1 MNRRPTISS
10 GTISLLIAR
19 IIYAINWF
27 NIGSLFPFISKEFNQ
42 DVSYLG
48 QLSGFFL
55 LGIGLFQIPGGLF
68 ATKYGSRRSAILGIL
83 LSSIAVIISSVTTQI
98 AVFVIL
104 RFIVGLGM
112 AFFFSAGVT
121 LITTY
126 LGKRSEGTGIG
137 LLNSFQAIGAFIGIF
152 GWILVAEVLGWR
164 LSLIMSGIL
173 GVAIGLMMIFLLP
186 GETQVRTTISISL
199 FRKLL
204 FSRYLISLGVILT
217 ATQLAWGLTVSFFVF
232 YLMDRMKISPEFAGI
247 ISSIPLI
254 VYVFT
259 SPITGNIYDKSNNS
273 LIVYVFTSPITG
285 KIYDKSNNS
294 KWWLL
299 IFSIM
304 LGISIKVNSLNNL
317 TAIILSAILVGF
329 FATGGFTIT
338 YALTRKIAST
348 TLTQGQEYATL
359 NVSWINGI
367 SLMGISWV
375 PVVFSLIINQA
386 GYSIA
391 WFIGGAI
398 TLVLTIPILALGWRV
413 FEKTRIN

>member
-1 MNRRPTISS
+1 MNRRSAISS

-68 ATKYGSRRSAILGIL
+68 ATKFGSRRSAILGIL
-83 LSSIAVIISSVTTQI
+83 LSSIAVIISSLTTQI

-137 LLNSFQAIGAFIGIF
+137 LLNSFQAIGGIIGIF

-173 GVAIGLMMIFLLP
+173 GVAIGLTMIFLLP
-186 GETQVRTTISISL
+186 LETQVRTTISISL
-199 FRKLL
+199 LRKLL
-204 FSRYLISLGVILT
+204 FSRYLVSLGVILT

-232 YLMDRMKISPEFAGI
+232 YLIDRMKISPEFAGI

-259 SPITGNIYDKSNNS
+259 SPITG
-273 LIVYVFTSPITG
+273 

-294 KWWLL
+294 KWLLL

-304 LGISIKVNSLNNL
+304 LGISIMMNSLDNL
-317 TAIILSAILVGF
+317 TAVILSAIFVGF
-329 FATGGFTIT
+329 FATGGFTII
-338 YALTRKIAST
+338 YAITRKIEST

-398 TLVLTIPILALGWRV
+398 TLIVTIPILALSSRV
-413 FEKTRIN
+413 FEKTPD

>member
-1 MNRRPTISS
+1 MNRRSAISS

-68 ATKYGSRRSAILGIL
+68 ATKFGSRRSAILGIL
-83 LSSIAVIISSVTTQI
+83 LSSIAVIISSLTTQI

-137 LLNSFQAIGAFIGIF
+137 LLNSFQAIGGIIGIF

-173 GVAIGLMMIFLLP
+173 GVAIGLTMIFLLP
-186 GETQVRTTISISL
+186 VETQIRTTISISL
-199 FRKLL
+199 LRKLL
-204 FSRYLISLGVILT
+204 FSRYLVSLGVILT

-232 YLMDRMKISPEFAGI
+232 YLIDRMKISPEFAGI
-247 ISSIPLI
+247 ISSIPL
-254 VYVFT
+254 V
-259 SPITGNIYDKSNNS
+259 
-273 LIVYVFTSPITG
+273 VYVFTSPITG
-285 KIYDKSNNS
+285 KIYDKSNNP
-294 KWWLL
+294 KWLLL

-304 LGISIKVNSLNNL
+304 LGISIMMNSLDNL
-317 TAIILSAILVGF
+317 TAVILSAIFVGF
-329 FATGGFTIT
+329 FATGGFTII
-338 YALTRKIAST
+338 YATTRKIEST
-348 TLTQGQEYATL
+348 TLTHGQEYATL

-398 TLVLTIPILALGWRV
+398 TLILTIPILALSSRV

>member
-68 ATKYGSRRSAILGIL
+68 ATKFGSRISAILGIL
-83 LSSIAVIISSVTTQI
+83 LSSIAVIISSLTTQI

-137 LLNSFQAIGAFIGIF
+137 LLNSFQAIGGIIGIF
-152 GWILVAEVLGWR
+152 GWILVAEAVGWR

-173 GVAIGLMMIFLLP
+173 GVAIGLMMLFLLP
-186 GETQVRTTISISL
+186 GETRVRTTISIPSL
-199 FRKLL
+199 RKLL
-204 FSRYLISLGVILT
+204 FSHYLISLGVILT
-217 ATQLAWGLTVSFFVF
+217 ATQLAWGLTVSFLVF
-232 YLMDRMKISPEFAGI
+232 YLIDRMKISPELAGI

-259 SPITGNIYDKSNNS
+259 SPITGKM
-273 LIVYVFTSPITG
+273 
-285 KIYDKSNNS
+285 YDKSNNS
-294 KWWLL
+294 KWLLL

-304 LGISIKVNSLNNL
+304 LGISIMVNSLNNL
-317 TAIILSAILVGF
+317 TAVILSAILVGF
-329 FATGGFTIT
+329 FATGGFTII
-338 YALTRKIAST
+338 YAITRKIEST

-367 SLMGISWV
+367 SLIGISWV

-398 TLVLTIPILALGWRV
+398 TLILTIPILALSSRI

>member
-1 MNRRPTISS
+1 MNRRSAISS

-27 NIGSLFPFISKEFNQ
+27 NIGSLFTFISKEFNQ

-68 ATKYGSRRSAILGIL
+68 ATKFGSRRSAILGIL
-83 LSSIAVIISSVTTQI
+83 LSSIAVIISSLTTQI
-98 AVFVIL
+98 AVFIIL

-126 LGKRSEGTGIG
+126 LGKQSEGTGIG
-137 LLNSFQAIGAFIGIF
+137 LLNSFQAIGGIIGIF

-173 GVAIGLMMIFLLP
+173 GVAIGLTMIFLLP
-186 GETQVRTTISISL
+186 VETQVRTTISISL
-199 FRKLL
+199 LRKLL
-204 FSRYLISLGVILT
+204 FSRYLVSLGVILT

-232 YLMDRMKISPEFAGI
+232 YLIDRMKISPEFAGI

-259 SPITGNIYDKSNNS
+259 SPITG
-273 LIVYVFTSPITG
+273 

-294 KWWLL
+294 KWLLL

-304 LGISIKVNSLNNL
+304 LGISIMMNSLDNL
-317 TAIILSAILVGF
+317 TAVILSAIFVGF
-329 FATGGFTIT
+329 FATGGFTII
-338 YALTRKIAST
+338 YAITRKIEST
-348 TLTQGQEYATL
+348 TLIQGQEYATL

-398 TLVLTIPILALGWRV
+398 TLILTIPVLALSSMV

>member
-1 MNRRPTISS
+1 MNRRSAISS

-68 ATKYGSRRSAILGIL
+68 ATKFGSRRSAILGIL
-83 LSSIAVIISSVTTQI
+83 LSSIAVIISSLTTQI
-98 AVFVIL
+98 AVFIIL

-137 LLNSFQAIGAFIGIF
+137 LLNSFQAIGGIIGIF

-173 GVAIGLMMIFLLP
+173 GVAIGLTMIFLLP
-186 GETQVRTTISISL
+186 VETQIRTTISISL
-199 FRKLL
+199 LRKLL

-232 YLMDRMKISPEFAGI
+232 YLIDRMKIAPEFAGI

-259 SPITGNIYDKSNNS
+259 SPITG
-273 LIVYVFTSPITG
+273 

-294 KWWLL
+294 KWLLL

-304 LGISIKVNSLNNL
+304 LGISIMMNSLDNL
-317 TAIILSAILVGF
+317 TAVILSAIFVGF
-329 FATGGFTIT
+329 FATGGFTII
-338 YALTRKIAST
+338 YAITRKIEST

-398 TLVLTIPILALGWRV
+398 TLILTIPVLALSSMV

>member
-1 MNRRPTISS
+1 MRVIKEVKLVSVCGRLIMNRRSAISS

-68 ATKYGSRRSAILGIL
+68 ATKFGSRKSAILGIL
-83 LSSIAVIISSVTTQI
+83 LSSIAVIISSLTTQI

-137 LLNSFQAIGAFIGIF
+137 LLNSFQAIGGIIGIF

-173 GVAIGLMMIFLLP
+173 GVAIGLTMIFLLP
-186 GETQVRTTISISL
+186 VETQIRTTISISL
-199 FRKLL
+199 LRKLL
-204 FSRYLISLGVILT
+204 FSRYLVSLGVILT

-232 YLMDRMKISPEFAGI
+232 YLIDRMKISPEFAGI

-259 SPITGNIYDKSNNS
+259 SPITG
-273 LIVYVFTSPITG
+273 

-294 KWWLL
+294 KWLLL

-304 LGISIKVNSLNNL
+304 LGISIMMNSLDNL
-317 TAIILSAILVGF
+317 TAVILSAIFVGF
-329 FATGGFTIT
+329 FATGGFTII
-338 YALTRKIAST
+338 YAITRKIEST
-348 TLTQGQEYATL
+348 TLTHGQEYATL

-398 TLVLTIPILALGWRV
+398 TLILTIPILALSSRV

>member
-1 MNRRPTISS
+1 MNRRSAISS

-68 ATKYGSRRSAILGIL
+68 ATKFGSRRSAILGIL
-83 LSSIAVIISSVTTQI
+83 LSSIAVIISSLTTQI

-137 LLNSFQAIGAFIGIF
+137 LLNSFQAIGGIIGIF

-173 GVAIGLMMIFLLP
+173 GVAIGLTMIFLLP
-186 GETQVRTTISISL
+186 VETRIRTTISISL
-199 FRKLL
+199 LRKLL
-204 FSRYLISLGVILT
+204 FSRYLVSLGVILT

-232 YLMDRMKISPEFAGI
+232 YLIDRMKISPEFAGI

-259 SPITGNIYDKSNNS
+259 SPITG
-273 LIVYVFTSPITG
+273 

-294 KWWLL
+294 KWLLL

-304 LGISIKVNSLNNL
+304 LGISIMMNSLDNL
-317 TAIILSAILVGF
+317 TAVILSAIFVGF
-329 FATGGFTIT
+329 FATGGFTII
-338 YALTRKIAST
+338 YAITRKIEST

-398 TLVLTIPILALGWRV
+398 TLILTIPVLALSSKV

>member
-1 MNRRPTISS
+1 MNRRSAISS

-68 ATKYGSRRSAILGIL
+68 ATKFGSRRSAILGIL
-83 LSSIAVIISSVTTQI
+83 LSSIAVIISSLTTQI
-98 AVFVIL
+98 AVLVIL

-137 LLNSFQAIGAFIGIF
+137 LLNSFQAIGGIIGIF

-173 GVAIGLMMIFLLP
+173 GVAIGLTMIFLLP
-186 GETQVRTTISISL
+186 VDTQVRTTISISL
-199 FRKLL
+199 LRKLL
-204 FSRYLISLGVILT
+204 FSRYLVSLGVILT

-232 YLMDRMKISPEFAGI
+232 YLIDRMKISPEFAGI

-259 SPITGNIYDKSNNS
+259 SPII
-273 LIVYVFTSPITG
+273 G

-294 KWWLL
+294 KWLLL

-304 LGISIKVNSLNNL
+304 LGISIMMNSLDNL
-317 TAIILSAILVGF
+317 TAVILSAIFVGF
-329 FATGGFTIT
+329 SATGGFTII
-338 YALTRKIAST
+338 YAITRKIESS

-398 TLVLTIPILALGWRV
+398 TLILTIPILALSSRV
-413 FEKTRIN
+413 FEKTWIN

>member
-1 MNRRPTISS
+1 MNRRSTISS

-27 NIGSLFPFISKEFNQ
+27 NIGSLFPFISREFNQ

-68 ATKYGSRRSAILGIL
+68 ATKFGSRRSAILGIL
-83 LSSIAVIISSVTTQI
+83 LSSIAVIISSLTTQI

-137 LLNSFQAIGAFIGIF
+137 LLNSFQAIGGIIGIF

-173 GVAIGLMMIFLLP
+173 GVAIGLTMIFLLP
-186 GETQVRTTISISL
+186 VETQIRTTISISL
-199 FRKLL
+199 LRKLL
-204 FSRYLISLGVILT
+204 FSRYLVSLGVILT

-232 YLMDRMKISPEFAGI
+232 YLIDRMKISPEFAGI

-259 SPITGNIYDKSNNS
+259 SPITG
-273 LIVYVFTSPITG
+273 
-285 KIYDKSNNS
+285 KIYDRSNNS
-294 KWWLL
+294 KWLLL

-304 LGISIKVNSLNNL
+304 LGISIMVNSLNNL
-317 TAIILSAILVGF
+317 TAVILSAILVGF
-329 FATGGFTIT
+329 FATGGFTII
-338 YALTRKIAST
+338 YAITRKIEST

-398 TLVLTIPILALGWRV
+398 TLILTIPVLALSSKV

>member
-1 MNRRPTISS
+1 MNRRSAISS

-83 LSSIAVIISSVTTQI
+83 LSSIAVIISSLTTQI

-137 LLNSFQAIGAFIGIF
+137 LLNSFQAIGGIIGIF

-173 GVAIGLMMIFLLP
+173 GVAIGLTMIFLLP
-186 GETQVRTTISISL
+186 VETQVRTTISISL
-199 FRKLL
+199 LRKLL
-204 FSRYLISLGVILT
+204 FSRYLVSLGVILT

-232 YLMDRMKISPEFAGI
+232 YLIDRMKISPEFAGI

-259 SPITGNIYDKSNNS
+259 SPITG
-273 LIVYVFTSPITG
+273 

-294 KWWLL
+294 KWLL
-299 IFSIM
+299 LVFSIM
-304 LGISIKVNSLNNL
+304 LGISIMMNSLDNL
-317 TAIILSAILVGF
+317 TAVILSAIFVGF
-329 FATGGFTIT
+329 FATGGFTII
-338 YALTRKIAST
+338 YAITRKIEST
-348 TLTQGQEYATL
+348 TLTHGQEYATL

-398 TLVLTIPILALGWRV
+398 TLILTIPILALSSRV

>member
-1 MNRRPTISS
+1 MNRRSAISS

-68 ATKYGSRRSAILGIL
+68 ATKFGSRRSAILGIL
-83 LSSIAVIISSVTTQI
+83 LSSIAVIISSLTTQI
-98 AVFVIL
+98 AVFIIL

-137 LLNSFQAIGAFIGIF
+137 LLNSFQAIGGIIGIF

-173 GVAIGLMMIFLLP
+173 GVAIGLTMIFLLP
-186 GETQVRTTISISL
+186 VETQIRTTISISL
-199 FRKLL
+199 LRKLL
-204 FSRYLISLGVILT
+204 FSRYLVSLGVILT

-232 YLMDRMKISPEFAGI
+232 YLIDRMKISPEFAGI

-259 SPITGNIYDKSNNS
+259 SPITG
-273 LIVYVFTSPITG
+273 

-294 KWWLL
+294 KWLLL

-304 LGISIKVNSLNNL
+304 LGISIMMNSLDNL
-317 TAIILSAILVGF
+317 TAVILSAIFVGF
-329 FATGGFTIT
+329 FATGGFTII
-338 YALTRKIAST
+338 YAITRKIEST

-398 TLVLTIPILALGWRV
+398 TLILTIPILALSSRV

>member
-1 MNRRPTISS
+1 MIRRSTISS

-27 NIGSLFPFISKEFNQ
+27 NIGSLFPFISREFNQ

-83 LSSIAVIISSVTTQI
+83 LSSIAVIISSLTTHI

-126 LGKRSEGTGIG
+126 LRKRSEGTGIG
-137 LLNSFQAIGAFIGIF
+137 LLNSFQAIGGIIGIF
-152 GWILVAEVLGWR
+152 GWILVAEALGWR
-164 LSLIMSGIL
+164 LSLIISGIL

-199 FRKLL
+199 LGKLL

-232 YLMDRMKISPEFAGI
+232 YLIDRMKISPEFAGI

-259 SPITGNIYDKSNNS
+259 SPITG
-273 LIVYVFTSPITG
+273 
-285 KIYDKSNNS
+285 KIYDRSNNS
-294 KWWLL
+294 KWLLL

-304 LGISIKVNSLNNL
+304 LGISIMVNSLNNL
-317 TAIILSAILVGF
+317 TAVILSAILVGF
-329 FATGGFTIT
+329 FATGGFTII
-338 YALTRKIAST
+338 YAITRKIEST
-348 TLTQGQEYATL
+348 TQGQEYATL

-398 TLVLTIPILALGWRV
+398 TLILTIPILALSSRV

>member
-1 MNRRPTISS
+1 MNRRSAISS

-68 ATKYGSRRSAILGIL
+68 ATKFGSRRSAILGIL
-83 LSSIAVIISSVTTQI
+83 LSSIAVIISSLTTQI

-137 LLNSFQAIGAFIGIF
+137 LLNSFQAIGGIIGIF

-173 GVAIGLMMIFLLP
+173 GVAIGLTMIFLLP
-186 GETQVRTTISISL
+186 VETQIRTTISLSL
-199 FRKLL
+199 LRKLL
-204 FSRYLISLGVILT
+204 FSRYLVSLGVILT

-232 YLMDRMKISPEFAGI
+232 YLIDRMKITPEFAGI

-254 VYVFT
+254 VYVFA
-259 SPITGNIYDKSNNS
+259 
-273 LIVYVFTSPITG
+273 SPITG

-294 KWWLL
+294 KWLLL

-304 LGISIKVNSLNNL
+304 LGISIMMNSLDNL
-317 TAIILSAILVGF
+317 TAVILSAIFVGF
-329 FATGGFTIT
+329 FATGGFTII
-338 YALTRKIAST
+338 YAITRKIEST

-398 TLVLTIPILALGWRV
+398 TLILTIPVLALSSMV

>member
-1 MNRRPTISS
+1 MNRRSAISS

-27 NIGSLFPFISKEFNQ
+27 NIGSLFTFISKEFNQ

-68 ATKYGSRRSAILGIL
+68 ATKFGSRRSAILGIL
-83 LSSIAVIISSVTTQI
+83 LSSIAVIISSLTTQI

-137 LLNSFQAIGAFIGIF
+137 LLNSFQAIGGIIGIF
-152 GWILVAEVLGWR
+152 GWILVAEALGWKP
-164 LSLIMSGIL
+164 SLIISGIL
-173 GVAIGLMMIFLLP
+173 GVAIGLTMIFLLP
-186 GETQVRTTISISL
+186 VETQVRTTISISL
-199 FRKLL
+199 LRKLL
-204 FSRYLISLGVILT
+204 FSRYLVSLGVILT

-232 YLMDRMKISPEFAGI
+232 YLIDRMKISPEFAGI

-259 SPITGNIYDKSNNS
+259 SPITG
-273 LIVYVFTSPITG
+273 
-285 KIYDKSNNS
+285 KIYDRSNNS
-294 KWWLL
+294 KWLLL

-304 LGISIKVNSLNNL
+304 LGISIMMNSLDNL
-317 TAIILSAILVGF
+317 TAIILSAIFVGF
-329 FATGGFTIT
+329 FATGGFTII
-338 YALTRKIAST
+338 YAITRKIEST
-348 TLTQGQEYATL
+348 TLTHGQEYATL

-398 TLVLTIPILALGWRV
+398 TLILTIPILALSSRV
-413 FEKTRIN
+413 FEKARIN

>member
-1 MNRRPTISS
+1 MNRRSAISS

-68 ATKYGSRRSAILGIL
+68 ATKFGSRRSAILGIL
-83 LSSIAVIISSVTTQI
+83 LSSIAVIISSLTTQI

-137 LLNSFQAIGAFIGIF
+137 LLNSFQAIGGIIGIF

-173 GVAIGLMMIFLLP
+173 GVAIGLTMIFLLP

-232 YLMDRMKISPEFAGI
+232 YLIDRMKISPEFAGI

-259 SPITGNIYDKSNNS
+259 SPITG
-273 LIVYVFTSPITG
+273 

-294 KWWLL
+294 KWLLL

-304 LGISIKVNSLNNL
+304 LGISIMVNSLNNL
-317 TAIILSAILVGF
+317 TAVILSAILVGF
-329 FATGGFTIT
+329 FATGGFTII
-338 YALTRKIAST
+338 YAITRKIEST

-375 PVVFSLIINQA
+375 PVVFSLIIDQA

-398 TLVLTIPILALGWRV
+398 TLILTIPVLALSSMV

>member
-1 MNRRPTISS
+1 MNRRSAISS

-68 ATKYGSRRSAILGIL
+68 ATKFGSRRSAILGIL
-83 LSSIAVIISSVTTQI
+83 LSSIAVIISSLTTQI

-137 LLNSFQAIGAFIGIF
+137 LLNSFQAIGGIIGIF

-173 GVAIGLMMIFLLP
+173 GVAIGLTMIFLLP
-186 GETQVRTTISISL
+186 VETQIRTTISLSL
-199 FRKLL
+199 LRKLL
-204 FSRYLISLGVILT
+204 FSRYLVSLGVILT

-232 YLMDRMKISPEFAGI
+232 YLIDRMKITPEFAGI

-254 VYVFT
+254 VYVFA
-259 SPITGNIYDKSNNS
+259 
-273 LIVYVFTSPITG
+273 SPITG

-294 KWWLL
+294 KWLLL

-304 LGISIKVNSLNNL
+304 LGISIMMNSLDNL
-317 TAIILSAILVGF
+317 TAVILSAIFVGF
-329 FATGGFTIT
+329 FATGGFTII
-338 YALTRKIAST
+338 YAITRKIEST

-398 TLVLTIPILALGWRV
+398 TLILTIPILALSSRV

>member
-83 LSSIAVIISSVTTQI
+83 LSSIAVIISSLTTQI

-137 LLNSFQAIGAFIGIF
+137 LLNSFQAIGGIIGIF
-152 GWILVAEVLGWR
+152 GWILVAEALGWR

-199 FRKLL
+199 LRKLL
-204 FSRYLISLGVILT
+204 FSRYLLSLGVILT

-232 YLMDRMKISPEFAGI
+232 YLIDKMKISPEFAGI

-259 SPITGNIYDKSNNS
+259 SPITG
-273 LIVYVFTSPITG
+273 
-285 KIYDKSNNS
+285 KIYDKSNNL
-294 KWWLL
+294 KWLLL

-304 LGISIKVNSLNNL
+304 LGISIMMNSLDNL
-317 TAIILSAILVGF
+317 TAVILSAIFVGF
-329 FATGGFTIT
+329 FATGGFTII
-338 YALTRKIAST
+338 YAITRKIEST

-367 SLMGISWV
+367 SLIGISWV

-398 TLVLTIPILALGWRV
+398 TLILTIPILALSSRI
-413 FEKTRIN
+413 FEKTRVN

>member
-1 MNRRPTISS
+1 MNRSTTISS

-68 ATKYGSRRSAILGIL
+68 ATKFGSRRSAILGIL
-83 LSSIAVIISSVTTQI
+83 LSSIAVIISSLTTQI

-137 LLNSFQAIGAFIGIF
+137 LLNSFQAIGGIIGIF
-152 GWILVAEVLGWR
+152 GWILVAEALGWKP
-164 LSLIMSGIL
+164 SLIISGIL

-199 FRKLL
+199 LRKLL

-232 YLMDRMKISPEFAGI
+232 YLIDRMKISPEFAGI

-259 SPITGNIYDKSNNS
+259 SPITG
-273 LIVYVFTSPITG
+273 
-285 KIYDKSNNS
+285 KIYDRSNNS
-294 KWWLL
+294 KWLLL

-304 LGISIKVNSLNNL
+304 LGISIMVNSLNNL
-317 TAIILSAILVGF
+317 TAVILSAILVGF
-329 FATGGFTIT
+329 FATGGFTII
-338 YALTRKIAST
+338 YAITRKIESS

-398 TLVLTIPILALGWRV
+398 TLILTIPILALSSRV

>member
-1 MNRRPTISS
+1 MNRSTTISS

-27 NIGSLFPFISKEFNQ
+27 NIGALFPFISKEFNQ

-83 LSSIAVIISSVTTQI
+83 LSSVAVIISSVTTQI

-137 LLNSFQAIGAFIGIF
+137 LLNSFQAIGGIIGIF

-199 FRKLL
+199 LRKLL

-232 YLMDRMKISPEFAGI
+232 YLIDRMKISPEFAGI

-259 SPITGNIYDKSNNS
+259 SPITG
-273 LIVYVFTSPITG
+273 

-294 KWWLL
+294 KWLLL

-304 LGISIKVNSLNNL
+304 LGISIMVNSLNNL
-317 TAIILSAILVGF
+317 TAVILSAILVGF
-329 FATGGFTIT
+329 FATGGFTII
-338 YALTRKIAST
+338 YAITRKIEST

-375 PVVFSLIINQA
+375 PVVFSLIINQT

-398 TLVLTIPILALGWRV
+398 TLILTIPILTLSSRV
-413 FEKTRIN
+413 FEKTHIN

>member
-1 MNRRPTISS
+1 MNRSTTISS

-27 NIGSLFPFISKEFNQ
+27 NIGALFPFISKEFNQ

-83 LSSIAVIISSVTTQI
+83 LSSVAVIISSVTTQI

-137 LLNSFQAIGAFIGIF
+137 LLNSFQAIGGIIGIF
-152 GWILVAEVLGWR
+152 GWILVAEALGWR
-164 LSLIMSGIL
+164 LSLIISGIL

-199 FRKLL
+199 LRKLL

-232 YLMDRMKISPEFAGI
+232 YLIDRMKISPEFAGI

-259 SPITGNIYDKSNNS
+259 SPITG
-273 LIVYVFTSPITG
+273 

-294 KWWLL
+294 KWLLL

-304 LGISIKVNSLNNL
+304 LGISIMVNSLNNL
-317 TAIILSAILVGF
+317 TAVILSAILVGF
-329 FATGGFTIT
+329 FATGGFTII
-338 YALTRKIAST
+338 YAITRKIEST

-375 PVVFSLIINQA
+375 PVVFSLIINQT

-398 TLVLTIPILALGWRV
+398 TLILTIPILALSSRV

>member
-1 MNRRPTISS
+1 MNRRSAISS

-68 ATKYGSRRSAILGIL
+68 ATKFGSRRSAILGIL
-83 LSSIAVIISSVTTQI
+83 LSSIAVIISSLTTQI

-137 LLNSFQAIGAFIGIF
+137 LLNSFQAIGGIIGIF

-173 GVAIGLMMIFLLP
+173 GVAIGLTMIFLLP
-186 GETQVRTTISISL
+186 VETQVRTTISISL
-199 FRKLL
+199 LRKLL
-204 FSRYLISLGVILT
+204 FSRYLVSLGVILT

-232 YLMDRMKISPEFAGI
+232 YLIDRMKISPEFAGI
-247 ISSIPLI
+247 ISSIPL
-254 VYVFT
+254 V
-259 SPITGNIYDKSNNS
+259 
-273 LIVYVFTSPITG
+273 VYVFTSPITG

-294 KWWLL
+294 KWLLL

-304 LGISIKVNSLNNL
+304 LGISIMMNSLDNL
-317 TAIILSAILVGF
+317 TAVILSAIFVGF
-329 FATGGFTIT
+329 FATGGFTII
-338 YALTRKIAST
+338 YAITRKIEST

-398 TLVLTIPILALGWRV
+398 TLILTIPILALSSRV

>member
-1 MNRRPTISS
+1 MNRRSAISS

-27 NIGSLFPFISKEFNQ
+27 NIGSLFPFISNEFNQ

-83 LSSIAVIISSVTTQI
+83 LSSIAVIISSLTTQI

-137 LLNSFQAIGAFIGIF
+137 LLNSFQAIGGIIGIF

-173 GVAIGLMMIFLLP
+173 GVAIGLTMIFLLP
-186 GETQVRTTISISL
+186 VETQIRTTISISL
-199 FRKLL
+199 LRKLL
-204 FSRYLISLGVILT
+204 FSRYLVSLGVILT

-232 YLMDRMKISPEFAGI
+232 YLIDRMKISPEFAGI

-259 SPITGNIYDKSNNS
+259 SPITG
-273 LIVYVFTSPITG
+273 

-294 KWWLL
+294 KWLLL

-304 LGISIKVNSLNNL
+304 LGISIMMNSLDNL
-317 TAIILSAILVGF
+317 TAVILSAIFVGF
-329 FATGGFTIT
+329 FATGGFTII
-338 YALTRKIAST
+338 YAITRKIEST

-398 TLVLTIPILALGWRV
+398 TLILTIPILALSSRV

>member
-1 MNRRPTISS
+1 MNRRSAISS

-68 ATKYGSRRSAILGIL
+68 ATKFGSRRSAILGIL
-83 LSSIAVIISSVTTQI
+83 LSSIAVIISSLTTQI

-137 LLNSFQAIGAFIGIF
+137 LLNSFQAIGGIIGIF

-173 GVAIGLMMIFLLP
+173 GVAIGLTMIFLLP
-186 GETQVRTTISISL
+186 VETQIRTTISISL
-199 FRKLL
+199 LRKLL
-204 FSRYLISLGVILT
+204 FSRYLVSLGVILT

-232 YLMDRMKISPEFAGI
+232 YLIDRMKISPEFAGI

-259 SPITGNIYDKSNNS
+259 SPITG
-273 LIVYVFTSPITG
+273 

-294 KWWLL
+294 KWLLL

-304 LGISIKVNSLNNL
+304 LGISIMMNSLDNL
-317 TAIILSAILVGF
+317 TAVILSAIFVGF
-329 FATGGFTIT
+329 FATGGFTII
-338 YALTRKIAST
+338 YAITRKIEST

-367 SLMGISWV
+367 SLIGISWV

-398 TLVLTIPILALGWRV
+398 TLILTIPILALSSRV

>member
-1 MNRRPTISS
+1 MNRRSAISS

-27 NIGSLFPFISKEFNQ
+27 NIGSLFTFISKEFNQ

-68 ATKYGSRRSAILGIL
+68 ATKFGSRRSAILGIL
-83 LSSIAVIISSVTTQI
+83 LSSIAVIISSLTTQI
-98 AVFVIL
+98 AVFIIL

-126 LGKRSEGTGIG
+126 LGKQSEGTGIG
-137 LLNSFQAIGAFIGIF
+137 LLNSFQAIGGIIGIF

-173 GVAIGLMMIFLLP
+173 GVAIGLTMIFLLP
-186 GETQVRTTISISL
+186 VETQVRTTISISL
-199 FRKLL
+199 LRKLL
-204 FSRYLISLGVILT
+204 FSRYLVSLGVILT

-232 YLMDRMKISPEFAGI
+232 YLIDRMKISPEFAGI

-259 SPITGNIYDKSNNS
+259 SPITG
-273 LIVYVFTSPITG
+273 

-294 KWWLL
+294 KWLL
-299 IFSIM
+299 LVFSIM
-304 LGISIKVNSLNNL
+304 LGISIMMNSLDNL
-317 TAIILSAILVGF
+317 TAVIISAIFVGF
-329 FATGGFTIT
+329 FATGGFTII
-338 YALTRKIAST
+338 YAITRKIEST

-391 WFIGGAI
+391 WFIGGLI
-398 TLVLTIPILALGWRV
+398 SLILTIPILALSSRV

>member
-1 MNRRPTISS
+1 MNRRSAISS

-68 ATKYGSRRSAILGIL
+68 ATKFGSRRSAILGIL
-83 LSSIAVIISSVTTQI
+83 LSSIAVIISSLTTQI

-137 LLNSFQAIGAFIGIF
+137 LLNSFQAIGGIIGIF

-173 GVAIGLMMIFLLP
+173 GVAIGLTMIFLLP
-186 GETQVRTTISISL
+186 VETQIRTTISISL
-199 FRKLL
+199 LRKLL
-204 FSRYLISLGVILT
+204 FSRYLVSLGVILT

-232 YLMDRMKISPEFAGI
+232 YLIDRMKISPEFAGI
-247 ISSIPLI
+247 ISSIPL
-254 VYVFT
+254 V
-259 SPITGNIYDKSNNS
+259 
-273 LIVYVFTSPITG
+273 VYVFTSPITG

-294 KWWLL
+294 KWPLL

-304 LGISIKVNSLNNL
+304 LGISIMMNSLDNL
-317 TAIILSAILVGF
+317 TAVILSAIFVGF
-329 FATGGFTIT
+329 FATGGFTII
-338 YALTRKIAST
+338 YAITRKIESS

-398 TLVLTIPILALGWRV
+398 TLILTIPVLALSSKV

>member
-1 MNRRPTISS
+1 MNRRSAISS

-68 ATKYGSRRSAILGIL
+68 ATKFGSRRSAILGIL
-83 LSSIAVIISSVTTQI
+83 LSSIAVIISSLTTQI
-98 AVFVIL
+98 AVFIIL

-137 LLNSFQAIGAFIGIF
+137 LLNSFQAIGGIIGIF

-173 GVAIGLMMIFLLP
+173 GVAIGLTMIFLLP
-186 GETQVRTTISISL
+186 VETQIRTTISISL
-199 FRKLL
+199 LRKLL
-204 FSRYLISLGVILT
+204 FSRYLVSLGVILT

-232 YLMDRMKISPEFAGI
+232 YLIDRMKISPEFAGI

-259 SPITGNIYDKSNNS
+259 SPITG
-273 LIVYVFTSPITG
+273 

-294 KWWLL
+294 KWLLL

-304 LGISIKVNSLNNL
+304 LGISIMMNSLDNL
-317 TAIILSAILVGF
+317 TAVILSAIFVGF
-329 FATGGFTIT
+329 FATGGFTII
-338 YALTRKIAST
+338 YAITRKIEST

-398 TLVLTIPILALGWRV
+398 TLILTIPVLALSSMV

>member
-1 MNRRPTISS
+1 MNRSTTISS

-27 NIGSLFPFISKEFNQ
+27 NIGALFPFISKEFNQ

-83 LSSIAVIISSVTTQI
+83 LSSVAVIISSVTTQI

-137 LLNSFQAIGAFIGIF
+137 LLNSFQAIGGIIGIF
-152 GWILVAEVLGWR
+152 GWILVAEALGWR
-164 LSLIMSGIL
+164 LSLIISGIL

-199 FRKLL
+199 LRKLL

-232 YLMDRMKISPEFAGI
+232 YLIDRMKISPEFAGI

-259 SPITGNIYDKSNNS
+259 SPITG
-273 LIVYVFTSPITG
+273 

-294 KWWLL
+294 KWLLL

-304 LGISIKVNSLNNL
+304 LGISIMVNSLNNL
-317 TAIILSAILVGF
+317 TAVILSAILVGF
-329 FATGGFTIT
+329 FATGGFTII
-338 YALTRKIAST
+338 YAITRKIEST

-375 PVVFSLIINQA
+375 PVVFSLIINQT

-398 TLVLTIPILALGWRV
+398 TLILTIPILALSSRV
-413 FEKTRIN
+413 FEKTHIN

>member
-1 MNRRPTISS
+1 MNRRSAISS

-68 ATKYGSRRSAILGIL
+68 ATKFGSRRSAILGIL
-83 LSSIAVIISSVTTQI
+83 LSSIAVIISSLTTQI

-137 LLNSFQAIGAFIGIF
+137 LLNSFQAIGGIIGIF

-173 GVAIGLMMIFLLP
+173 GVAIGLTMIFLLP
-186 GETQVRTTISISL
+186 VETQVRTTISISL
-199 FRKLL
+199 LRKLL
-204 FSRYLISLGVILT
+204 FSRYLVSLGVILT

-232 YLMDRMKISPEFAGI
+232 YLIDRMKISPEFAGI

-259 SPITGNIYDKSNNS
+259 SPITG
-273 LIVYVFTSPITG
+273 

-294 KWWLL
+294 KWLLL

-304 LGISIKVNSLNNL
+304 LGISTMMNSLDNL
-317 TAIILSAILVGF
+317 TAVILSAIFVGF
-329 FATGGFTIT
+329 FATGGFTII
-338 YALTRKIAST
+338 YAITRKIEST
-348 TLTQGQEYATL
+348 TLTHGQEYATL

-398 TLVLTIPILALGWRV
+398 TLILTIPILALSSRV

>member
-1 MNRRPTISS
+1 MNRRTTISN
-10 GTISLLIAR
+10 GTISILVAR
-19 IIYAINWF
+19 IVYAINWF

-55 LGIGLFQIPGGLF
+55 LGIGLFQIPGGVF

-83 LSSIAVIISSVTTQI
+83 LSSIAVIISSLTTQI

-137 LLNSFQAIGAFIGIF
+137 LLNSFQAIGGIIGIF
-152 GWILVAEVLGWR
+152 GWILVAEAFGWR
-164 LSLIMSGIL
+164 LGLIMSGIL

-186 GETQVRTTISISL
+186 VETQSRTTISLSL
-199 FRKLL
+199 LRKLL

-232 YLMDRMKISPEFAGI
+232 YLIDRMKISPEFAGV

-259 SPITGNIYDKSNNS
+259 SPITGR
-273 LIVYVFTSPITG
+273 
-285 KIYDKSNNS
+285 IYDKSNNS
-294 KWWLL
+294 KWLLL

-304 LGISIKVNSLNNL
+304 LGISIMVNSLNNL
-317 TAIILSAILVGF
+317 TAVILSAILVGF
-329 FATGGFTIT
+329 FATGGFTIL
-338 YALTRKIAST
+338 YAITRKIEST

-375 PVVFSLIINQA
+375 PVAFSLIINQA
-386 GYSIA
+386 GYSVA

-398 TLVLTIPILALGWRV
+398 TLILTIPILVLSSRV

>member
-1 MNRRPTISS
+1 MNRRSAISS

-27 NIGSLFPFISKEFNQ
+27 NIGSLFQFISKEFNQ

-48 QLSGFFL
+48 LLSGFFL

-68 ATKYGSRRSAILGIL
+68 ATKFGSRRSAILGIL
-83 LSSIAVIISSVTTQI
+83 LSSIAVIISSLTTQI
-98 AVFVIL
+98 AVFIIL

-121 LITTY
+121 LITSY

-137 LLNSFQAIGAFIGIF
+137 LLNSFQAIGGIIGIF

-173 GVAIGLMMIFLLP
+173 GVAIGLTMIFLLP
-186 GETQVRTTISISL
+186 VETQIRTTISISL
-199 FRKLL
+199 LRKLL
-204 FSRYLISLGVILT
+204 FSRYLVSLGVILT

-232 YLMDRMKISPEFAGI
+232 YLIDRMKISPEFAGI

-259 SPITGNIYDKSNNS
+259 SPITG
-273 LIVYVFTSPITG
+273 

-294 KWWLL
+294 KWLLL

-304 LGISIKVNSLNNL
+304 LGISIMMNSLDNL
-317 TAIILSAILVGF
+317 TAVILSAIFVGF
-329 FATGGFTIT
+329 FATGGFTII
-338 YALTRKIAST
+338 YAITRNIEST

-398 TLVLTIPILALGWRV
+398 TLILTIPVLALSSMV

>member
-1 MNRRPTISS
+1 MIRRSTISS

-27 NIGSLFPFISKEFNQ
+27 NIGSLFPFISREFNQ

-68 ATKYGSRRSAILGIL
+68 ATKYGLRRSAILGIL
-83 LSSIAVIISSVTTQI
+83 LSSIAVIISSLTTHI

-137 LLNSFQAIGAFIGIF
+137 LLNSFQAIGGIIGIF
-152 GWILVAEVLGWR
+152 GWILVAEALGWR
-164 LSLIMSGIL
+164 LSLIISGIL
-173 GVAIGLMMIFLLP
+173 GVVIGLMMIFLLP

-199 FRKLL
+199 LRKLL

-232 YLMDRMKISPEFAGI
+232 YLIDRMKISPEFAGI

-259 SPITGNIYDKSNNS
+259 SPITG
-273 LIVYVFTSPITG
+273 
-285 KIYDKSNNS
+285 KIYDRSNNS
-294 KWWLL
+294 KWLLL

-304 LGISIKVNSLNNL
+304 LGISIMVNSLNNL
-317 TAIILSAILVGF
+317 TAVILSEILVGF
-329 FATGGFTIT
+329 FATGGFTII
-338 YALTRKIAST
+338 YAITRKIEST
-348 TLTQGQEYATL
+348 TQGQEYATL

-398 TLVLTIPILALGWRV
+398 TLILTIPILALSSRV

>member
-1 MNRRPTISS
+1 MNRRTTISDGAVS
-10 GTISLLIAR
+10 ILVAR
-19 IIYAINWF
+19 IVYAVNWF

-83 LSSIAVIISSVTTQI
+83 LSSIAVIISSLTTQI

-137 LLNSFQAIGAFIGIF
+137 LLNSFQAIGGIIGIF
-152 GWILVAEVLGWR
+152 GWILVADVFGWR
-164 LSLIMSGIL
+164 LSLILSGIL
-173 GVAIGLMMIFLLP
+173 GVVIGLMMIFLLP
-186 GETQVRTTISISL
+186 VETRSRTTISLSL
-199 FRKLL
+199 LRKIL
-204 FSRYLISLGVILT
+204 FSRFLISLGIILT

-232 YLMDRMKISPEFAGI
+232 YLIDKMKITPEFAGV
-247 ISSIPLI
+247 ISSIP
-254 VYVFT
+254 
-259 SPITGNIYDKSNNS
+259 

-294 KWWLL
+294 KLLLL

-304 LGISIKVNSLNNL
+304 LGISLMVSGLNNL
-317 TAIILSAILVGF
+317 IAITLSAVLVGF
-329 FATGGFTIT
+329 FATGGFTIL
-338 YALTRKIAST
+338 YAITRKIEST

-398 TLVLTIPILALGWRV
+398 TLILTIPILTLNSKV
-413 FEKTRIN
+413 FEKTQIK

>member
-1 MNRRPTISS
+1 MNRRSAISS

-68 ATKYGSRRSAILGIL
+68 ATKFGSRRSAILGIL
-83 LSSIAVIISSVTTQI
+83 LSSIAVIISSLTTQI

-137 LLNSFQAIGAFIGIF
+137 LLNSFQAIGGIIGIF

-173 GVAIGLMMIFLLP
+173 GVAIGLTMIFLLP
-186 GETQVRTTISISL
+186 VETQIRTTISISL
-199 FRKLL
+199 LRKLL

-232 YLMDRMKISPEFAGI
+232 YLIDRMKIAPEFAGI

-259 SPITGNIYDKSNNS
+259 SPITG
-273 LIVYVFTSPITG
+273 

-294 KWWLL
+294 KWLLL

-304 LGISIKVNSLNNL
+304 LGISIMMNSLDNL
-317 TAIILSAILVGF
+317 TAVILSAIFVGF
-329 FATGGFTIT
+329 FATGGFTII
-338 YALTRKIAST
+338 YAITRKIEST
-348 TLTQGQEYATL
+348 TLIQGQEYATL

-398 TLVLTIPILALGWRV
+398 TLILTIPVLALSSMV

>member
-1 MNRRPTISS
+1 MNRRSTISS

-68 ATKYGSRRSAILGIL
+68 ATKFGSRRSAILGIL
-83 LSSIAVIISSVTTQI
+83 LSSIAVIISSLTTQI

-121 LITTY
+121 LITAY

-137 LLNSFQAIGAFIGIF
+137 LLNSFQAIGGIIGIF

-173 GVAIGLMMIFLLP
+173 GVAIGLTMIFLLP
-186 GETQVRTTISISL
+186 VETQIRTTISISL
-199 FRKLL
+199 LRKLL
-204 FSRYLISLGVILT
+204 FSRYLVSLGVILT

-232 YLMDRMKISPEFAGI
+232 YLIDRMKISPEFAGI

-259 SPITGNIYDKSNNS
+259 SPITG
-273 LIVYVFTSPITG
+273 
-285 KIYDKSNNS
+285 KIYDKSKNS
-294 KWWLL
+294 KWLLL

-304 LGISIKVNSLNNL
+304 LGISIMMNSLNNL
-317 TAIILSAILVGF
+317 TAVILSAIFVGF
-329 FATGGFTIT
+329 FATGGFTII
-338 YALTRKIAST
+338 YAITRKIEST

-398 TLVLTIPILALGWRV
+398 TLILTIPILALSSRV

>member
-1 MNRRPTISS
+1 MNRRSAISS

-68 ATKYGSRRSAILGIL
+68 ATKFGSRRSAILGIL
-83 LSSIAVIISSVTTQI
+83 LSSIAVIISSLTTQI

-137 LLNSFQAIGAFIGIF
+137 LLNSFQAIGGIIGIF

-173 GVAIGLMMIFLLP
+173 GVAIGLTMIFLLP
-186 GETQVRTTISISL
+186 VETRIRTTISISL
-199 FRKLL
+199 LRKLL
-204 FSRYLISLGVILT
+204 FSHYLVSLGVILT

-232 YLMDRMKISPEFAGI
+232 YLIDRMKISPEFAGI

-259 SPITGNIYDKSNNS
+259 SPITG
-273 LIVYVFTSPITG
+273 

-294 KWWLL
+294 KWLLL

-304 LGISIKVNSLNNL
+304 LGISIMMNSLDNL
-317 TAIILSAILVGF
+317 TAVILSAIFVGF
-329 FATGGFTIT
+329 FATGGFTII
-338 YALTRKIAST
+338 YAITRKIEST
-348 TLTQGQEYATL
+348 TLTHGQEYATL

-398 TLVLTIPILALGWRV
+398 TLILTIPILALSSRV

>member
-1 MNRRPTISS
+1 MNRSTTISS

-27 NIGSLFPFISKEFNQ
+27 NIGALFPFISKEFNQ

-83 LSSIAVIISSVTTQI
+83 LSSVAVIISSVTTQI

-112 AFFFSAGVT
+112 ALFFSAGVT

-137 LLNSFQAIGAFIGIF
+137 LLNSFQAIGVIIGIF
-152 GWILVAEVLGWR
+152 GWILVAEALGWR
-164 LSLIMSGIL
+164 LSLIISGIL

-199 FRKLL
+199 LRKLL

-232 YLMDRMKISPEFAGI
+232 YLIARMKISPEFAGI

-259 SPITGNIYDKSNNS
+259 SPITG
-273 LIVYVFTSPITG
+273 

-294 KWWLL
+294 KWLLL

-304 LGISIKVNSLNNL
+304 LGISIMVNSLNNL
-317 TAIILSAILVGF
+317 TAVILSAILVGF
-329 FATGGFTIT
+329 FATGGFTII
-338 YALTRKIAST
+338 YAITRKIEST

-375 PVVFSLIINQA
+375 PVVFSLIINQT

-398 TLVLTIPILALGWRV
+398 TLILTIPILALSSRV
-413 FEKTRIN
+413 FEKTRINI

>member
-1 MNRRPTISS
+1 MNRRSDISS

-27 NIGSLFPFISKEFNQ
+27 NIGSLFTFISKEFNQ

-68 ATKYGSRRSAILGIL
+68 ATKFGSRRSAILGIL
-83 LSSIAVIISSVTTQI
+83 LSSIAVIISSLTTQI

-137 LLNSFQAIGAFIGIF
+137 LLNSFQAIGGIIGIF

-173 GVAIGLMMIFLLP
+173 GVAIGLTMIFLLP
-186 GETQVRTTISISL
+186 VETQVRTTISISL
-199 FRKLL
+199 LRKLL
-204 FSRYLISLGVILT
+204 FSCYLVSLGVILT

-232 YLMDRMKISPEFAGI
+232 YLIDRMKISPEFAGI

-259 SPITGNIYDKSNNS
+259 SPITG
-273 LIVYVFTSPITG
+273 

-294 KWWLL
+294 KWLLL

-304 LGISIKVNSLNNL
+304 LGISIMMNSIDNL
-317 TAIILSAILVGF
+317 TAVILSAIFVGF
-329 FATGGFTIT
+329 FATGGFTII
-338 YALTRKIAST
+338 YAITRKIEST

-391 WFIGGAI
+391 WLIGGAI
-398 TLVLTIPILALGWRV
+398 TLILTIPILALSSRV

>member
-1 MNRRPTISS
+1 MNRRSAISS

-27 NIGSLFPFISKEFNQ
+27 NIGSLFTFISKEFNQ

-68 ATKYGSRRSAILGIL
+68 ATKFGSRRSAILGIL
-83 LSSIAVIISSVTTQI
+83 LSSIAVIISSLTTQI

-126 LGKRSEGTGIG
+126 LGKQSEGTGIG
-137 LLNSFQAIGAFIGIF
+137 LLNSFQAIGGIIGIF

-164 LSLIMSGIL
+164 LSLMMSGIL
-173 GVAIGLMMIFLLP
+173 GVAIGLTMIFLLP
-186 GETQVRTTISISL
+186 VETQVRTTISISL
-199 FRKLL
+199 LRKLL
-204 FSRYLISLGVILT
+204 FSRYLVSLGVILT

-232 YLMDRMKISPEFAGI
+232 YLIDRMKISPEFAGI

-259 SPITGNIYDKSNNS
+259 SPITG
-273 LIVYVFTSPITG
+273 

-294 KWWLL
+294 KWLLL

-304 LGISIKVNSLNNL
+304 LGISIMMNSIDNL
-317 TAIILSAILVGF
+317 TAVILSAIFVGF
-329 FATGGFTIT
+329 FATGGFTII
-338 YALTRKIAST
+338 YAITRKIEST

-391 WFIGGAI
+391 WLIGGAI
-398 TLVLTIPILALGWRV
+398 TLILTIPILALSSRV

>member
-1 MNRRPTISS
+1 MNSRLAISS

-68 ATKYGSRRSAILGIL
+68 ATKFGSRRSAILGIL
-83 LSSIAVIISSVTTQI
+83 LSSIAVIISSLTTQI

-137 LLNSFQAIGAFIGIF
+137 LLNSFQAIGGIIGIF

-173 GVAIGLMMIFLLP
+173 GVAIGLTMIFLLP
-186 GETQVRTTISISL
+186 VETQVRTTISISL
-199 FRKLL
+199 LRKLL
-204 FSRYLISLGVILT
+204 FSRYLVSLGVILT

-232 YLMDRMKISPEFAGI
+232 YLIDRMKISPEFAGI

-259 SPITGNIYDKSNNS
+259 SPITG
-273 LIVYVFTSPITG
+273 

-294 KWWLL
+294 KWLLL

-304 LGISIKVNSLNNL
+304 LGISIMMNSLDNL
-317 TAIILSAILVGF
+317 TAVILSAIFVGF
-329 FATGGFTIT
+329 FATGGFTII
-338 YALTRKIAST
+338 YAITRKIEST
-348 TLTQGQEYATL
+348 TLTHGQEYATL

-391 WFIGGAI
+391 WFIGGTI
-398 TLVLTIPILALGWRV
+398 TLILTIPILALSSRV

>member
-1 MNRRPTISS
+1 MNRRSAISS

-83 LSSIAVIISSVTTQI
+83 LSSIAVIISSLTTQI

-137 LLNSFQAIGAFIGIF
+137 LLNSFQAIGGIIGIF

-173 GVAIGLMMIFLLP
+173 GVAIGLTMIFLLP
-186 GETQVRTTISISL
+186 VETQVRTTISISL
-199 FRKLL
+199 LRKLL
-204 FSRYLISLGVILT
+204 FSRYLVSLGVILT

-232 YLMDRMKISPEFAGI
+232 YLIDRMKISPEFAGI

-259 SPITGNIYDKSNNS
+259 SPITG
-273 LIVYVFTSPITG
+273 

-294 KWWLL
+294 KWLLL

-304 LGISIKVNSLNNL
+304 LGISIMMNSLDNL
-317 TAIILSAILVGF
+317 TAVILSAIFVGF
-329 FATGGFTIT
+329 FATGGFTII
-338 YALTRKIAST
+338 YAITRKIEST
-348 TLTQGQEYATL
+348 TLTHGQEYATL

-398 TLVLTIPILALGWRV
+398 TLILTIPILALSSRV